1 MARTKGSKPPP
12 ARTTYAK
19 RADYPDARHPVRS
32 YLVGLGDDSERVT
45 LAALDSV
52 ADILSGGKVTAM
64 ELAWHGLRHGHVNAL
79 RGRLQQLYAPA
90 TANRYLSALKAVLRE
105 SWRLG
110 WLDRETLEKTIDVK
124 GVKGQRELR
133 GRSVSRAELATL
145 FEACAKDPNQA
156 LGARDAAIL
165 ALLYG
170 VGLRRAEAA
179 ALEVSD
185 FKPRDQSLRIRG
197 KGNKQRIAYIPAGA
211 QAALEAWLNLRG
223 RRPGGLFCGVT
234 KGGKLTHR
242 DVTAQLIY
250 RVVQKRHLAAGIAG
264 FTPHDLRRS
273 HISDLLDE
281 GVDLAVIARQVGHS
295 NVQTTARY
303 DRRGRRAQ
311 RVAAERLDVP
321 FGRARP

>member
-1 MARTKGSKPPP
+1 MARTRGSKPSPTR
-12 ARTTYAK
+12 ATFAK
-19 RADYPDARHPVRS
+19 RGDYPNGRHPVRA

-45 LAALDSV
+45 LAALDSI
-52 ADILSGGKVTAM
+52 ADILSGGKVLAM

-90 TANRYLSALKAVLRE
+90 TANRYLSALKAVMRE

-133 GRSVSRAELATL
+133 GRAVSRVELVTL
-145 FEACAKDPNQA
+145 FEVCAKDPNEA

-170 VGLRRAEAA
+170 VGLRRGEAA
-179 ALEVSD
+179 GLELSD
-185 FKPRDQSLRIRG
+185 FKTRDQSLRVRG

-211 QAALEAWLNLRG
+211 QAALEAWLRLRSDK
-223 RRPGGLFCGVT
+223 PGGLFCGIT

-242 DVTAQLIY
+242 GVSPQLIY
-250 RVVQKRHLAAGIAG
+250 RVVQKRHLEAGIAE

-311 RVAAERLDVP
+311 RAAADRLVVP
-321 FGRARP
+321 FGD